1 MTNIT
6 FIEES
11 FIRKSNCLQCLLWI
25 VYFHWKSVQNSSQ
38 YFVFDLVDSFLGPH
52 EKPTLVQLSYFQ
64 YSPFLCVFPLCA
76 LSTGNL
82 SQLFVHISY
91 KPPLFCK
98 ISLVSAHVCIS
109 IFQHQTRIFIFRK
122 HLHFFLEGVFSSILA
137 ICGSVNHTFA
147 NWWFLVP
154 QKALFLYLFLSI
166 QKIFLMICHMHVCR
180 SGQVKVEGF
189 RSLCIF

>member
-1 MTNIT
+1 MSSLNCLLSV
-6 FIEES
+6 EVC
-11 FIRKSNCLQCLLWI
+11 SNCQILCI
-25 VYFHWKSVQNSSQ
+25 
-38 YFVFDLVDSFLGPH
+38 DLVDSLLGPH
-52 EKPTLVQLSYFQ
+52 EKPKLVQLSYFQ
-64 YSPFLCVFPLCA
+64 HSPSLCVFPLCA

-137 ICGSVNHTFA
+137 ICGSVNRTFVD
-147 NWWFLVP
+147 WCFWSP
-154 QKALFLYLFLSI
+154 KTLSTSEDI
-166 QKIFLMICHMHVCR
+166 LDDYHWLTKL
-180 SGQVKVEGF
+180 
-189 RSLCIF
+189 SLNLEVLSSWC